1 MPRGEE
7 EGDAVI
13 AVVDYGMGN
22 LGSVA
27 KALRALGEEV
37 RITSDPAEIAAAP
50 GVMLPGVGAFGDAM
64 AELKARG
71 LVETL
76 KAVAA
81 DGRPFLGIC
90 LGLQLL
96 FSASEE
102 GGYWQG
108 LGILPGVVKKL
119 RGRIKIPHIGWN
131 SLTFPRPTPLF
142 QGVGEG
148 SYVYFVHSYKVVP
161 EDEAVVAA
169 RVSYGEDF
177 TAAICSGNIW
187 GVQFHPEKSSRVG
200 LTVLQNF
207 AREVKA
213 CS

>member
-1 MPRGEE
+1 
-7 EGDAVI
+7 VI

-27 KALRALGEEV
+27 KALRALGVEA
-37 RITSDPAEIAAAP
+37 RITSDRAEIAAAQ
-50 GVMLPGVGAFGDAM
+50 GVILPGVGAFGDAM
-64 AELKARG
+64 AELQARG
-71 LVETL
+71 LEETL
-76 KAVAA
+76 KAVVYG
-81 DGRPFLGIC
+81 GRPFLGIC

-96 FSASEE
+96 FSAGEE
-102 GGYWQG
+102 GGYHRG
-108 LGILPGVVKKL
+108 LGILPGVVVRLQGK
-119 RGRIKIPHIGWN
+119 IKIPHIGWN
-131 SLTFPRPTPLF
+131 SLSFPRPTPLF
-142 QGVGEG
+142 QGVDEG

-169 RVSYGEDF
+169 RVNYGEDF
-177 TAAICSGNIW
+177 TAAVCAENVW

-200 LTVLQNF
+200 LTILQNF

>member
-1 MPRGEE
+1 MVKG

-27 KALRALGEEV
+27 KALRALGEEA
-37 RITSDPAEIAAAP
+37 RITSDPAEIAAAQ
-50 GVMLPGVGAFGDAM
+50 GVILPGVGAFGDAM

-96 FSASEE
+96 FGASEE
-102 GGYWQG
+102 GGYYQG

-119 RGRIKIPHIGWN
+119 QGQIKIPHIGWN

-142 QGVGEG
+142 QRVDEG

-169 RVSYGEDF
+169 LVSYGEDF
-177 TAAICSGNIW
+177 TAAVCSGNVW

-200 LTVLQNF
+200 LTILQNF